1 MTASP
6 SCAWTDA
13 DLSTVTGMSTP
24 ASSAAGD
31 VGDWSVYARV
41 IHDGR
46 ANLAYREY
54 QSIYALYSATTA
66 ELAEQRDDSPRGG
79 VADHF
84 VVTATR
90 LSITFAVSAFTASR
104 LLGEAIAAQV
114 RTPKTAV
121 L

>member
-1 MTASP
+1 MN
-6 SCAWTDA
+6 A
-13 DLSTVTGMSTP
+13 DLSAVTGVDAP
-24 ASSAAGD
+24 ASSTAGD

-54 QSIYALYSATTA
+54 QSIYALYEATTA
-66 ELAEQRDDSPRGG
+66 ELAERHDDSPRGG
-79 VADHF
+79 VADQF

-104 LLGEAIAAQV
+104 LL
-114 RTPKTAV
+114 
-121 L
+121 